1 MPRRSFSATFRNPAA
16 AGRNTPAGGDWLYGR
31 HTVLAALKNPARRLG
46 RMYWTEAIA
55 ADQELAT
62 AATARQLFPTVVT
75 PAELAR
81 WLPPSAVHQGVALQA
96 AALPQ
101 PHLADFLDDLPAEQ
115 GGTLLL
121 LDQVV
126 DPQNLGS
133 LLRSAAAFGALAVVM
148 PHDRSPPLSGSMAKA
163 ASGALELV
171 PIITVAN
178 LGQAMTRA
186 KDAGFWCVGLDE
198 GGQKT
203 LDQVDLGNRIA
214 LVLGAEGAGLR
225 RLTRDHCDLI
235 AQLPTNPAFPTLN
248 AAVAGAIALYQLRLS
263 QARLSSP
270 AKFG

>member
-1 MPRRSFSATFRNPAA
+1 MPRRSFSSASRNPAA

-31 HTVLAALKNPARRLG
+31 HTVLAALSNPARRLA
-46 RMYWTEAIA
+46 RLYLTDSSASDSVLLA
-55 ADQELAT
+55 A
-62 AATARQLFPTVVT
+62 AAARQLPPAQVT
-75 PAELAR
+75 AAELTR
-81 WLPPSAVHQGVALQA
+81 WLPPGAVHQGVALQA
-96 AALPQ
+96 ATLAQ
-101 PHLADFLDDLPAEQ
+101 PHLADFLDELPTDR

-148 PHDRSPPLSGSMAKA
+148 PHDRSPPLTGSVAKA

-178 LGQAMTRA
+178 LVQAMTRA
-186 KDAGFWCVGLDE
+186 KEAGFWCVGLDE
-198 GGQKT
+198 GGEKT

-248 AAVAGAIALYQLRLS
+248 AAVAGAIALYQLHLN
-263 QARLSSP
+263 QP
-270 AKFG
+270 T